1 MKHEEAWE
9 AVLADALQLA
19 ENVHRCISSSVLWT
33 TAFLNFITYAFIV
46 V

>member
-9 AVLADALQLA
+9 AVLADAAGRKRPPLHIIVCFMDNSL
-19 ENVHRCISSSVLWT
+19 
-33 TAFLNFITYAFIV
+33 LNFITYAFIV